1 MPAPAPAHA
10 PAAAPAREF
19 TFKRG
24 IGLKFKV
31 SAGLILL
38 IALVMGGV
46 TVVVR
51 QRVQESLLEQI
62 MVRGRALA
70 RGLAA
75 NAGEAVFTGD
85 GVRLGLLVD
94 QARRQDQGIFAVAV
108 ADANGLVLAHSD
120 FRQERKP
127 YERPATADIQ
137 KLDAGLIARYAVG
150 GQEVLDFEEPIMLA
164 GAGAGEGTA
173 KPVGAAHVIYSLAPI
188 LKAVTDTLSIIL
200 VVAGAGLLVSIFL
213 SLLMVNRITSP
224 IRRLSQA
231 AELVGTG
238 ELDIHLT
245 VKRRDE
251 LGMLGAAFN
260 HMASNLKRARS
271 ELIVKER
278 LQNEMEIA
286 QRIQNMLVP
295 KATPKLPGYSVGM
308 LYRAAEEVSGD
319 YFDFIDLGKG
329 QWGMTVADVSGKG
342 VPGALVMAQTR
353 SILRSCAGSNLTP
366 ARTLSRTNLLLYRD
380 LPENMF
386 VTLSY
391 LILDTAKRTVTLSR
405 GGHLAAIIYRAA
417 TRSCELEMP
426 TGIAIGIAD
435 PETFDLMLT
444 ERSVRLAPG
453 DFILMYTDGVDEAT
467 NPQQELFGSQR
478 LVAALNGAS
487 KYKASGIVEFVDRAV
502 QAFVGT
508 APQNDDITMIL
519 LKVDEDARA

>member
-1 MPAPAPAHA
+1 MSVSSPRTAS
-10 PAAAPAREF
+10 APAREF
-19 TFKRG
+19 VFKRG
-24 IGLKFKV
+24 IGLKVKV
-31 SAGLILL
+31 LVGILLL
-38 IALVMGGV
+38 IAAVMGGV
-46 TVVVR
+46 TWVVR
-51 QRVQESLLEQI
+51 QRVETTLLDQI
-62 MVRGRALA
+62 VIRGRALA

-75 NAGEAVFTGD
+75 NAGEAVTTGD

-94 QARRQDQGIFAVAV
+94 LAQRQDEGIYAVSV
-108 ADANGLVLAHSD
+108 NDAAGVVLSHSD

-127 YERPATADIQ
+127 YERPGTAEVQ
-137 KLDAGLIARYAVG
+137 KQGTGLIARYFLG
-150 GQEVLDFEEPIMLA
+150 GQEVLDFEEPILLA
-164 GAGAGEGTA
+164 GAARGGDT
-173 KPVGAAHVIYSLAPI
+173 PVGAAHIIYSLAPI
-188 LKAVTDTLSIIL
+188 TQVVTDTLRLIL
-200 VVAGAGLLVSIFL
+200 LVAGAGLLLVSVFIL
-213 SLLMVNRITSP
+213 ILVNRVTAP
-224 IRRLSQA
+224 IHRLAQA

-245 VKRRDE
+245 VRRRDE

-295 KATPKLPGYSVGM
+295 KAAPRLPGYSVGM

-319 YFDFIDLGKG
+319 YFDFIDLGRG

-353 SILRSCAGSNLTP
+353 ALLRSSAGIGLSP
-366 ARTLSRTNLLLYRD
+366 AKTLSRTNLLLYRD

-391 LILDTAKRTVTLSR
+391 LVLDTTKRSVTLSR

-417 TRSCELEMP
+417 TRTCELEMP
-426 TGIAIGIAD
+426 TGIAIGISD

-444 ERSVRLAPG
+444 ERGVRLAPG

-467 NPQQELFGSQR
+467 NLQQELFGSQR
-478 LVAALNGAS
+478 LIAALNGAS
-487 KYKASGIVEFVDRAV
+487 QLTAPEIVGAV
-502 QAFVGT
+502 EQAIQGFVGT

-519 LKVDEDARA
+519 LKVEDAPRS